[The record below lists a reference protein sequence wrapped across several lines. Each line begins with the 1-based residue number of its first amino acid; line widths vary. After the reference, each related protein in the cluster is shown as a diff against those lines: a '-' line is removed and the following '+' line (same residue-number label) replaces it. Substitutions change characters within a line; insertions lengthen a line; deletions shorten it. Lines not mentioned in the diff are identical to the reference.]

1 MANPVIV
8 ATPAGEWTKIVTGS
22 KNADI
27 YVMSGSPTQYIQ
39 TIRDTGETAPDAA
52 DKLAEGVTMDEF
64 TRLDSAVERDV
75 YIWCV
80 GSDGIVRVDA

>member
-1 MANPVIV
+1 MANPVITTC
-8 ATPAGEWTKIVTGS
+8 AAGEWTKVVDNS

-27 YVMSGSPTQYIQ
+27 YIMDSTPTQYIQ

-52 DKLAEGVTMDEF
+52 DKITEGVEMDKF

-75 YIWCV
+75 YVWCV
-80 GSDGIVRVDA
+80 GSAGIVRVDA